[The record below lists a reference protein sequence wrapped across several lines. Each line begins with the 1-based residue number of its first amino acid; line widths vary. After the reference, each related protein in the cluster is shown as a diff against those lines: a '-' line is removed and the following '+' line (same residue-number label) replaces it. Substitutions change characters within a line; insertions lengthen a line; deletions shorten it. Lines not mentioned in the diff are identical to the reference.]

1 MLSKVIAI
9 AQQKGGTGKT
19 TLAVHL
25 ALAFIKYH
33 NLKVAIID
41 TDPQGSLGKWFMIRT
56 EKKISNDNLTFKT
69 ASLWGAQYE
78 SKTLKNDNDIVI
90 IDTPPK
96 IESDARPSIEAA
108 DLVLIPMAAS
118 HVDFWAT
125 GAIVEIAKKANK
137 KILIQINRSNQR
149 SKLITKTNDFIKSL
163 NFKTASLWGAQYES
177 KILKKD
183 HDVIIIDTP
192 PKIESDA
199 RPSIEAADL
208 VLIPVTPSH
217 VDFWAT
223 EAIVEIAKKAN
234 KKILIQINRANQR
247 SKLISKT
254 NEYIKSI
261 NVSST
266 NTIIGN
272 RQIYA
277 SSMGEGKTAVE
288 KQKKSNAVEEMKKL
302 SDQILEE
309 LK

>member
-1 MLSKVIAI
+1 MLSKVITI

-19 TLAVHL
+19 TLSVHL

-56 EKKISNDNLTFKT
+56 EKKVSNEGLTFKT

-78 SKTLKNDNDIVI
+78 TKTLKVDHDIVI

-125 GAIVEIAKKANK
+125 GAIVEIAKQANK

-149 SKLITKTNDFIKSL
+149 SKLIDKTNDFIKSL
-163 NFKTASLWGAQYES
+163 
-177 KILKKD
+177 
-183 HDVIIIDTP
+183 
-192 PKIESDA
+192 
-199 RPSIEAADL
+199 DL
-208 VLIPVTPSH
+208 L
-217 VDFWAT
+217 
-223 EAIVEIAKKAN
+223 
-234 KKILIQINRANQR
+234 
-247 SKLISKT
+247 
-254 NEYIKSI
+254 
-261 NVSST
+261 ST

-272 RQIYA
+272 RQIYT

-288 KQKKSNAVEEMKKL
+288 KQKKGNAVDEIKSL
-302 SDQILEE
+302 SEQILSEI
-309 LK
+309 K